1 MTGPIWL
8 QIGLGILTLLGLGVS
23 GYATYR
29 TSTRAQQI
37 EGATPSYEA
46 LDRRMAAQE
55 ARSEEQRKEI
65 DELRMLLDED
75 RRFIRQLLAER
86 PLGMPLPQPV
96 PSWIPAYPFRPYMPY
111 TAPTPT
117 SIIQPPQRGPID
129 NP

>member
-29 TSTRAQQI
+29 TSTRAKQI

-55 ARSEEQRKEI
+55 ARSEEQRQEI
-65 DELRMLLDED
+65 DELRVLLDED

-96 PSWIPAYPFRPYMPY
+96 PSWIAYPLRPYMPH

-117 SIIQPPQRGPID
+117 SIIQPPRRGPID

>member
-1 MTGPIWL
+1 M
-8 QIGLGILTLLGLGVS
+8 LTLLGLGVS

-55 ARSEEQRKEI
+55 ARSDEQRQEI
-65 DELRMLLDED
+65 AELRVLLDED
-75 RRFIRQLLAER
+75 RRFVRQLLAER

-96 PSWIPAYPFRPYMPY
+96 PSWITYPLRPYVPY
-111 TAPTPT
+111 TAPTP
-117 SIIQPPQRGPID
+117 PPLGPID

>member
-8 QIGLGILTLLGLGVS
+8 QIGLGMLTLLGLGVS

-55 ARSEEQRKEI
+55 ARSDEQRQEI
-65 DELRMLLDED
+65 AELRVLLDED
-75 RRFIRQLLAER
+75 RRFVRQLLAER

-96 PSWIPAYPFRPYMPY
+96 PSWVAARPFRPYTPY

-117 SIIQPPQRGPID
+117 SIIQPHDRGPID

>member
-29 TSTRAQQI
+29 TSTRAKQI
-37 EGATPSYEA
+37 ESQ
-46 LDRRMAAQE
+46 AAPYGT
-55 ARSEEQRKEI
+55 
-65 DELRMLLDED
+65 
-75 RRFIRQLLAER
+75 LAER
-86 PLGMPLPQPV
+86 VGRLETQVGDLLASQHEDRMYIRILIAERPPGRPLPQPV
-96 PSWIPAYPFRPYMPY
+96 PSWIPARPFRPYTPY

-117 SIIQPPQRGPID
+117 SIIQPPRRGPID

>member
-1 MTGPIWL
+1 MTGPSWL
-8 QIGLGILTLLGLGVS
+8 QIGLGMLTLRGLGVS

-96 PSWIPAYPFRPYMPY
+96 PSWIAYPSRPSMPY
-111 TAPTPT
+111 TAPTT
-117 SIIQPPQRGPID
+117 PPRGPID

>member
-29 TSTRAQQI
+29 TSTRAKQI

-55 ARSEEQRKEI
+55 ARSEEQRQEI
-65 DELRMLLDED
+65 DELRVLLDED

-86 PLGMPLPQPV
+86 PLGKPLPQPV
-96 PSWIPAYPFRPYMPY
+96 PSWIAYPFRPYAPH

-117 SIIQPPQRGPID
+117 SIIQPPHRGPID

>member
-65 DELRMLLDED
+65 NELRALLDED

-96 PSWIPAYPFRPYMPY
+96 PSWIAYPFRPYMPY
-111 TAPTPT
+111 TAPTPPT
-117 SIIQPPQRGPID
+117 LGPID

>member
-55 ARSEEQRKEI
+55 ARAEEQRQEI
-65 DELRMLLDED
+65 AELRVLLDED
-75 RRFIRQLLAER
+75 RRFVRQLLAER
-86 PLGMPLPQPV
+86 PDGMPLPQPV
-96 PSWIPAYPFRPYMPY
+96 PSWIPAYPFRPYTPY

-117 SIIQPPQRGPID
+117 SIIQPFRGPID
-129 NP
+129 P

>member
-29 TSTRAQQI
+29 TSTRAKQI

-55 ARSEEQRKEI
+55 ARSEEQRQEI
-65 DELRMLLDED
+65 NELRVLLDED

-86 PLGMPLPQPV
+86 PRDWPLPEPV
-96 PSWIPAYPFRPYMPY
+96 PSWIPAHPFRPYPPYTPY
-111 TAPTPT
+111 TAPTP
-117 SIIQPPQRGPID
+117 PPRGPID

>member
-29 TSTRAQQI
+29 TSTRAKQI
-37 EGATPSYEA
+37 ESQATPY
-46 LDRRMAAQE
+46 DRLAERVGKLEGQVGA
-55 ARSEEQRKEI
+55 
-65 DELRMLLDED
+65 
-75 RRFIRQLLAER
+75 LLAEQHEDRMYIRALIAER
-86 PLGMPLPQPV
+86 PPGRPLPQPV
-96 PSWIPAYPFRPYMPY
+96 PSWVAARPFRPYTPY

-117 SIIQPPQRGPID
+117 SIIQPHDRGPID

>member
-29 TSTRAQQI
+29 TSTRAKQI
-37 EGATPSYEA
+37 ESTATPY
-46 LDRRMAAQE
+46 DRLAERVGKLEGQVGA
-55 ARSEEQRKEI
+55 
-65 DELRMLLDED
+65 
-75 RRFIRQLLAER
+75 LLAEQHEDRMYIRALIAER
-86 PLGMPLPQPV
+86 PPGRPLPQPV
-96 PSWIPAYPFRPYMPY
+96 PSWITAHPPYTPY

-117 SIIQPPQRGPID
+117 STIQPPHRGPID

>member
-8 QIGLGILTLLGLGVS
+8 QIGLGMLTLLGLGVS

-55 ARSEEQRKEI
+55 ARSDEQRQEI
-65 DELRMLLDED
+65 AELRVLLDED
-75 RRFIRQLLAER
+75 RRFVRQLLAER
-86 PLGMPLPQPV
+86 PPGRPLPQPV
-96 PSWIPAYPFRPYMPY
+96 PSWIAAYPFRPYTPY

-117 SIIQPPQRGPID
+117 SIIQPPHRGPID

>member
-1 MTGPIWL
+1 MTGAAWL
-8 QIGLGILTLLGLGVS
+8 QIVLGALSVAGLAVTGWL
-23 GYATYR
+23 TYR
-29 TSTRAQQI
+29 GTTRAKQI

-46 LDRRMAAQE
+46 LDKRMAAQE
-55 ARSEEQRKEI
+55 ARSEEQRQEI
-65 DELRMLLDED
+65 AELRALLDED

-96 PSWIPAYPFRPYMPY
+96 PSWIAYPFRPYMPY

>member
-55 ARSEEQRKEI
+55 ARAEEQRQEI
-65 DELRMLLDED
+65 AELRVLLDED
-75 RRFIRQLLAER
+75 RRFVRQLLAER
-86 PLGMPLPQPV
+86 PDGMPLPQPV
-96 PSWIPAYPFRPYMPY
+96 PSWIAYPLRPYTPY

-117 SIIQPPQRGPID
+117 SIIQPFRGPID
-129 NP
+129 P

>member
-8 QIGLGILTLLGLGVS
+8 QIGLGMLTLLGLGVS

-55 ARSEEQRKEI
+55 ARSDEQRQEI
-65 DELRMLLDED
+65 AELRVLLDED
-75 RRFIRQLLAER
+75 RRFVRQLLAER

-96 PSWIPAYPFRPYMPY
+96 PSWIAAHPFRPYTPY

-117 SIIQPPQRGPID
+117 STIQPPQRGPID

>member
-8 QIGLGILTLLGLGVS
+8 QIGLGMLTLLGLGVS

-55 ARSEEQRKEI
+55 ARSDEQRQEI
-65 DELRMLLDED
+65 AELRVLLDED
-75 RRFIRQLLAER
+75 RRFVRQLLAER
-86 PLGMPLPQPV
+86 PDGMPLPQPV
-96 PSWIPAYPFRPYMPY
+96 PSWIAYPLRPYVPY
-111 TAPTPT
+111 TAPTP
-117 SIIQPPQRGPID
+117 PPLGPID